1 MKKVST
7 AVLAAALIAGGAS
20 VAVTPAFAAKEK
32 KAEKEQ
38 PLKLSNEVRT
48 PAAAAQAALANKD
61 TATAEP
67 LVAQVESLAKSEDER
82 YIAQA
87 LRLNVEAIKIG
98 NGGATAGI
106 KAPLDA
112 LLANPRTPAADLPR
126 YAYQRGVIAAN
137 EKDYQTAT
145 ANFERA
151 QQLGYQDPNLPL
163 QLVQLRLNAGDTAG
177 GMAALEKVVADQ
189 VAAGKKPDE
198 ALYRLA
204 IAKTNGAKQ
213 NAQTLAW
220 IDRYLAS
227 YPTQKNWR
235 DMVVFYGIQPQSAV
249 PMDKGQKIDLYRLL
263 RSGKALADQYDY
275 EIYATWAND
284 LGLPWEAKSV
294 IQEGRAAGKIPA
306 NSENANSALAA
317 ANKFISNEGSL
328 DSLTARAKT
337 GTAKVAAST
346 ADAQLGSGNY
356 PAAIELYRIALQKGG
371 VDADAVNTRLGIA
384 LAQSGDK
391 AGAQAAFAAV
401 KGAPRTDIAKFWTRY
416 LENPPVA

>member
-7 AVLAAALIAGGAS
+7 AVLAAALLAGGAS

-32 KAEKEQ
+32 KEAKQQ
-38 PLKLSNEVRT
+38 PLKLSKEVQV
-48 PAAAAQAALANKD
+48 PAAAAQTALGAKD

-67 LVAQVESLAKSEDER
+67 LVAQVEAAAKNEDEK

-87 LRLNVEAIKIG
+87 LRLNVEAIKVG
-98 NGGATAGI
+98 AGGPAAGL

-112 LLANPRTPAADLPR
+112 LLANPRTPSTDLPR
-126 YAYQRGVIAAN
+126 YAYQRGVIASN
-137 EKDYQTAT
+137 EKDYQGAAT
-145 ANFERA
+145 FFERA

-163 QLVQLRLNAGDTAG
+163 QLVKLRFDAGDNAGG
-177 GMAALEKVVADQ
+177 LAALDKVVAAQ
-189 VAAGKKPDE
+189 TAAGQKPDE
-198 ALYRLA
+198 TLYRLA
-204 IAKTNGAKQ
+204 ISKTSQAKQ
-213 NAQTLAW
+213 PQQTLAW
-220 IDRYLAS
+220 IERYLAA
-227 YPTQKNWR
+227 YPSQKNWR

-275 EIYATWAND
+275 EIYAQWAID

-306 NSENANSALAA
+306 NSENANGLLAS

-328 DSLTARAKT
+328 DSLTSRAKA
-337 GTAKVAAST
+337 GTAKLAAST
-346 ADAQLGSGNY
+346 GDAQLGSGNY
-356 PAAIELYRIALQKGG
+356 PAAIELYRAALQKGG

-384 LAQSGDK
+384 LANSGDK

-401 KGAPRTDIAKFWTRY
+401 KGAPRTDIAKLWTSY
-416 LENPPVA
+416 LASPPAA